1 MGRWKNA
8 SAWRVASTVIAV
20 ATCAGSAGAAT
31 EGGVEVD
38 TVSRFVWR
46 GRAQGRG
53 AAVQPSLWMATHDVT
68 ASVWSSVAL
77 VDDGTGRRATAY
89 VPSLV
94 WAHDFDAWTFST
106 GVYVEAGVAANVP
119 TTSEAAFDVSFGGDH
134 ARVASE
140 NRIDFG
146 GERGAYFGDLALSF
160 EDDALGGTLRTRGA
174 IAWGTTAFNRAWF
187 AVDRDAIDFASFEIA
202 WRWPMASAF
211 YLEPHAQ
218 LTTILPPVRA
228 HVDTPTFFVA
238 GIGVGFEP

>member
-1 MGRWKNA
+1 MAIALSFATFATFAR
-8 SAWRVASTVIAV
+8 SAL
-20 ATCAGSAGAAT
+20 AAT

-53 AAVQPSLWMATHDVT
+53 AAIQPSLWMATHDVT

-77 VDDGTGRRATAY
+77 VDEGSGRRATAY

-94 WAHDFDAWTFST
+94 WAHDFDAWTFSA

-160 EDDALGGTLRTRGA
+160 EDDALGGSFRARGA
-174 IAWGTTAFNRAWF
+174 IAWGTAAFNRAWF
-187 AVDRDAIDFASFEIA
+187 DVDRDAIDFGVLEIA
-202 WRWPMASAF
+202 DRWSISSAF

-218 LTTILPPVRA
+218 LTTVLPPVRA
-228 HVDTPTFFVA
+228 HVDAPTLFVV
-238 GIGVGFEP
+238 GIAVGFEP